1 MVANVLIAGAGQ
13 LGSRNLQGLSRYSKP
28 LSIWVYDVSEE
39 SLTRA
44 GERWAECAVRPH
56 AVTYITDLKLIP
68 ATLDAAIV
76 ATNANVRLQVV
87 ESIGRLAKVRYWLL
101 EKVLAQEV
109 GDLYAIAR
117 ATAEANGA
125 WVNTP
130 MHLWPLY
137 QEVLNRFRRGAPIH
151 ASSVR
156 FRGLACNAIHYIDLV
171 SRWNNA
177 SIRSIN
183 TDGLR
188 NQWVPSKRPGF
199 YEAEGRL
206 IVSFSDGS
214 TLLLEGDEQANDY
227 SVSLQGDD
235 DVWVIDEAGANA
247 SSAGGQKIEA
257 GILRQS
263 DLIGPMLDE
272 LFKTGTCGLPT
283 LTDSIAQHVPLLTA
297 LLQHW
302 NANMPGRLDYAPIT

>member
-13 LGSRNLQGLSRYSKP
+13 LGSRNLQGLLKYSKP

-39 SLTRA
+39 SLARA
-44 GERWAECAVRPH
+44 RERWAECAVRPH
-56 AVTYITDLKLIP
+56 AVTYITDLKFIP
-68 ATLDAAIV
+68 AILDAAIV
-76 ATNANVRLQVV
+76 TTNANVRLQVV
-87 ESIGRLAKVRYWLL
+87 ERISQLAEVRYWLL
-101 EKVLAQEV
+101 EKVLAQKV
-109 GDLYAIAR
+109 ADLYAMVRTTAGAR
-117 ATAEANGA
+117 GA

-137 QEVLNRFRRGAPIH
+137 QEVLKRLPRGTPIH
-151 ASSVR
+151 ASFVR
-156 FRGLACNAIHYIDLV
+156 FRGLACNAIHYIDLI

-188 NQWVPSKRPGF
+188 NQWIPSKRPGF

-206 IVSFSDGS
+206 NVSFSDGS
-214 TLLLEGDEQANDY
+214 TLLLQGDEQANDY
-227 SVSLQGDD
+227 SVNIRSDD
-235 DVWVIDEAGANA
+235 DVWVIDEVGASA
-247 SSAGGQKIEA
+247 SSTGGQKIEA

-263 DLIGPMLDE
+263 DLIGPLLHE
-272 LFKTGTCGLPT
+272 LFTTGTCGLPM
-283 LTDSIAQHVPLLTA
+283 LPDSISQHIPLLNA

-302 NANMPGRLDYAPIT
+302 NSSMPSRLDYAPIT